1 MSTWERIEHRKLS
14 PSKRKEQRNRKNDMK
29 RNEHRKEM
37 STEERDHKK
46 KKLEQEKISTG
57 RRGGLKTKRAQENRL

>member
-1 MSTWERIEHRKLS
+1 
-14 PSKRKEQRNRKNDMK
+14 MK

-46 KKLEQEKISTG
+46 KKLEQEKMSTG